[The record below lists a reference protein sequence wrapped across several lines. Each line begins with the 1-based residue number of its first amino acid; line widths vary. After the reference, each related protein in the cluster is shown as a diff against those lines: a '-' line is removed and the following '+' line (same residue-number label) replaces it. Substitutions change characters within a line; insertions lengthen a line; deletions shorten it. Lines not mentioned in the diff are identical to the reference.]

1 LGGLGGDGVDNVGKY
16 AVLESSTS
24 LLKVSEIRNVAKDIC
39 SLLHQVW
46 ESAAAEMLPKIFVLH
61 QVWESAAAEITGRI
75 QLIDWVK
82 FLHILAVSH

>member
-1 LGGLGGDGVDNVGKY
+1 MGGLGGDGVGSVGKY

-24 LLKVSEIRNVAKDIC
+24 L
-39 SLLHQVW
+39 QVW
-46 ESAAAEMLPKIFVLH
+46 ESAAAD
-61 QVWESAAAEITGRI
+61 ITGRI

>member
-1 LGGLGGDGVDNVGKY
+1 MVVVGWLGSFGGDGVGSVGKY

-24 LLKVSEIRNVAKDIC
+24 L
-39 SLLHQVW
+39 QVW